1 MNIGFFDFPI
11 KKKKNKIYSNS
22 GRLIIDLKNS
32 SSQEKDEFFNLL
44 FKAAEYGKRFFIKRI
59 YRSYPVSIKDCEDI
73 AIMDAYRMGYSI
85 CTQQESTMEYTV
97 VSTENVV
104 NKKTKKLYFKKQ
116 NEL

>member
-1 MNIGFFDFPI
+1 
-11 KKKKNKIYSNS
+11 
-22 GRLIIDLKNS
+22 
-32 SSQEKDEFFNLL
+32 
-44 FKAAEYGKRFFIKRI
+44 
-59 YRSYPVSIKDCEDI
+59 
-73 AIMDAYRMGYSI
+73 MGYSI